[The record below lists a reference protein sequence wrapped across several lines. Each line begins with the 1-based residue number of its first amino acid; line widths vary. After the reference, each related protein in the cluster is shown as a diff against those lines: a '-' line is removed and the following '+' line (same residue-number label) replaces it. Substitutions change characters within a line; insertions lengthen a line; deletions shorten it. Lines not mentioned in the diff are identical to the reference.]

1 MEETLKNKALERLGS
16 TTISEATDRSINLLL
31 AVLFAA
37 PGLIVIVILY
47 IAHLLVDKRPF
58 APFFYSGQRLGRNR
72 KPFPMY
78 KIRTLQID
86 PEFESGGKNPEPGSG
101 RELKTGKFL
110 RQSRLD
116 ELPQLWNVIR
126 GDMNLVGPRPW
137 RELRPAVSEQL
148 NRENFSYEKCFQ
160 VKPGLTGYSQFLTPS
175 DTPVRIRFAIDN
187 YWVAK
192 GRHLGRDLFLVG
204 WTIWVVF
211 RKAVKALAR
220 RALTRWMIF
229 KNRGHGIEERKMV
242 RYRSK
247 HIWIQLTNVDF
258 SDRDQP
264 MIKIYDINPRAVS
277 FISSREL
284 TPKETLYFYLV
295 GCKECET
302 EIRKKARCGGYV
314 YKSYPA
320 QSGTRYVV
328 FYEPVSPRHRYL
340 VDHYVLH
347 ETVA

>member
-1 MEETLKNKALERLGS
+1 MLDGLDFRLEGQILEETLKNKVPERPGV
-16 TTISEATDRSINLLL
+16 TATSAAIDRIVNFLL
-31 AVLFAA
+31 AGVLSIPA
-37 PGLIVIVILY
+37 LIIIGILY
-47 IAHLLVDKRPF
+47 LVHLLADKRPL
-58 APFFYSGQRLGRNR
+58 APFFYSGMRLGQNR

-78 KIRTLQID
+78 KIRSLQLD
-86 PEFESGGKNPEPGSG
+86 PDFERGGKNPEPGSG
-101 RELKTGKFL
+101 RELRTGRFL
-110 RQSRLD
+110 
-116 ELPQLWNVIR
+116 
-126 GDMNLVGPRPW
+126 
-137 RELRPAVSEQL
+137 ELRPAVSEQL

-192 GRHLGRDLFLVG
+192 GRHLGRDLFLIG
-204 WTIWVVF
+204 WTIWMVL
-211 RKAVKALAR
+211 RKATKALAR
-220 RALTRWMIF
+220 RIVTRWKIF
-229 KNRGHGIEERKMV
+229 RSRGKGIEARQMI
-242 RYRSK
+242 RYHSK
-247 HIWIQLTNVDF
+247 HIWIQLTDVDF

-284 TPKETLYFYLV
+284 QPKEMLYFYLI

-302 EIRKKARCGGYV
+302 EFRKKARCGGYV

-320 QSGTRYVV
+320 QSI
-328 FYEPVSPRHRYL
+328 FYEPLSPRHRYL
-340 VDHYVLH
+340 IDHYVLH